1 MGNTDSKLNFRKAVI
16 QLTTKTQPIEAR
28 DEAFWEQFWGES
40 GLQGAQDVFALVP
53 AAEIRALR
61 EEAPSNLATLCYKA
75 VERLVRA
82 ADSLCNTAIQQT
94 AVLNCVR
101 LLTRILPYIFEDS
114 DWRGFFWSSLPGA
127 AEDGASTNGGAQTE
141 SLAQSLITALCDLLF
156 CPDFTVS
163 CSKKSGPERPE
174 EPWSLDSCEYIW
186 AAGVGFAH
194 SPPCVPQHDQNRLE
208 LLKLLL
214 TCFSQTMYL
223 TAQEAHQQPNKWIH
237 FFTSADN
244 RHALPLFTSLLN
256 VVCGYD
262 PVGYGLPFNH
272 LLFADHREPLVEV
285 ALQLLV
291 VTLDHDFRPPQNNS
305 AGNSGPESEAWCENL
320 FINYLSRVHRE
331 EDFSFILRGFTRL
344 LNNPLVR
351 TYLPHSAKRIACHQE
366 LLVFFWKLCDYNK
379 KFLFY
384 VLKSSEVLEILVPTL
399 YHLNDARADQSR
411 VGLVHIGVF
420 ILLLLSGERNFG
432 VRLNKPYSASVPMD
446 ISIFTGTHA
455 DLLIIFT
462 DASAIFEQYIRNRCP
477 FDVIHKLY

>member
-28 DEAFWEQFWGES
+28 DEAFWEQFWGET

-53 AAEIRALR
+53 AGEIRALR

-75 VERLVRA
+75 VERL
-82 ADSLCNTAIQQT
+82 
-94 AVLNCVR
+94 
-101 LLTRILPYIFEDS
+101 
-114 DWRGFFWSSLPGA
+114 
-127 AEDGASTNGGAQTE
+127 
-141 SLAQSLITALCDLLF
+141 
-156 CPDFTVS
+156 
-163 CSKKSGPERPE
+163 ERPE

-186 AAGVGFAH
+186 ASGVGFAH

-291 VTLDHDFRPPQNNS
+291 VTLDHDFRPPHAHHSTGAGS
-305 AGNSGPESEAWCENL
+305 AAEGASVGAGEEEEEEGWCENL
-320 FINYLSRVHRE
+320 FINYLSRIHRE
-331 EDFSFILRGFTRL
+331 EDFSFVLRGFTRL

-351 TYLPHSAKRIACHQE
+351 TYLPHSAKRVACHQE

-379 KFLFY
+379 VPHWARPPLFALSFGQKFLFY

-432 VRLNKPYSASVPMD
+432 VRLNKPYTASVPMD
-446 ISIFTGTHA
+446 IPIFTGTHA
-455 DLLIIFT
+455 DLLIIVSLCSLSLSVCAERAVEGV
-462 DASAIFEQYIRNRCP
+462 ASHELAGLRGSRVQPRSSL
-477 FDVIHKLY
+477 H